1 MADITRIT
9 PTNIKR
15 ANFESVTP
23 ADQVVTFAAVA
34 VMTDTDDPLYD
45 STNKYFASLK
55 ANEKDQKYVILIKNA
70 NASSTAQTAY
80 IVKGDDPVFGPSN
93 DLEIED
99 IPAGAIVAVNVDSA
113 RYKQMTNDNGHKEE
127 ILIKADN
134 TDIQVAVVKLP

>member
-1 MADITRIT
+1 MAKIT

-23 ADQVVTFAAVA
+23 TDQVVNFVA
-34 VMTDTDDPLYD
+34 VSALDSDDPLYD
-45 STNKYFASLK
+45 ASEYFASFQ

-70 NASSTAQTAY
+70 NANSTAKSAY

-93 DLEIED
+93 DLEIKN
-99 IPAGAIVAVNVDSA
+99 IGAGAIVAVNVDSA

>member
-1 MADITRIT
+1 MAITKIT

-23 ADQVVTFAAVA
+23 TNQAVTFAAVA
-34 VMTDTDDPLYD
+34 AMASTDPLYD
-45 STNKYFASLK
+45 STNGNGAYFQ

-70 NASSTAQTAY
+70 NASAAKTAY

-93 DLEIED
+93 DLKIEN
-99 IPAGAIVAVNVDSA
+99 IAAGAIVAVNVDSA